1 MNDQKLTAVEYL
13 LQQIN
18 SNKAFSVDE
27 WDSVCQLALAM
38 ERSQL
43 TQAEIKAIDEL
54 YKIKRK

>member
-18 SNKAFSVDE
+18 SGTSFTDKQWESICE
-27 WDSVCQLALAM
+27 LALAM

-43 TQAEIKAIDEL
+43 ILAEIKATDNV
-54 YKIKRK
+54 YKIQRK

>member
-18 SNKAFSVDE
+18 TNTAFTDKQWESICE
-27 WDSVCQLALAM
+27 LALAM

-43 TQAEIKAIDEL
+43 ILAEIKATDKV
-54 YKIKRK
+54 YKIQRK

>member
-18 SNKAFSVDE
+18 TNKAFTVEQWESICE
-27 WDSVCQLALAM
+27 LALAM

-43 TQAEIKAIDEL
+43 ILAEIKATENV
-54 YKIKRK
+54 YKIQRK

>member
-1 MNDQKLTAVEYL
+1 MNNQKMTAVEYL

-43 TQAEIKAIDEL
+43 TQAEIKAIDDL

>member
-18 SNKAFSVDE
+18 TNSSFTDKQWESICDV
-27 WDSVCQLALAM
+27 ALAM

-43 TQAEIKAIDEL
+43 ISAEIKAIDKL
-54 YKIKRK
+54 YKIQRK

>member
-43 TQAEIKAIDEL
+43 TEAEIKGMDQL
-54 YKIKRK
+54 FKIRRK

>member
-18 SNKAFSVDE
+18 SGTSFNEKQWESICE
-27 WDSVCQLALAM
+27 LALAM

-43 TQAEIKAIDEL
+43 TLAEIKATDKL
-54 YKIKRK
+54 YKIQRK

>member
-18 SNKAFSVDE
+18 TNKAFTDKQWESICE
-27 WDSVCQLALAM
+27 LALAM

-43 TQAEIKAIDEL
+43 ILAEIKATDNV
-54 YKIKRK
+54 YKIQRK

>member
-18 SNKAFSVDE
+18 SGTSFNEKQWESICE
-27 WDSVCQLALAM
+27 LALAM

-43 TQAEIKAIDEL
+43 ILAEIKATDKL
-54 YKIKRK
+54 YKIQRK

>member
-18 SNKAFSVDE
+18 TNKAFTVEQWESI
-27 WDSVCQLALAM
+27 CQLALAM

-43 TQAEIKAIDEL
+43 ILAEIKATDNV
-54 YKIKRK
+54 YKIQRK